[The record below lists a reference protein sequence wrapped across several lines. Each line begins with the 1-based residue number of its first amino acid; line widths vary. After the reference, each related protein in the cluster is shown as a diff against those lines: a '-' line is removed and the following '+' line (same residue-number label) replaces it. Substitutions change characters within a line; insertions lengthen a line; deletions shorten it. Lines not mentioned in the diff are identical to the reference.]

1 MASFKAQPRSQT
13 FHLFKNFECD
23 DCIIF
28 DEYQQHKHAI
38 LCLKCGAI
46 KYLAVTFHTAER
58 NFKLVKSVK
67 CLTVDASYILNKVT
81 ALYKFDF
88 FLIYMV

>member
-1 MASFKAQPRSQT
+1 MLELFCLGNGFKKAQPLSQT

-38 LCLKCGAI
+38 LCLRCSAI
-46 KYLAVTFHTAER
+46 RYLAVTIHIAER
-58 NFKLVKSVK
+58 NYKLVKYE
-67 CLTVDASYILNKVT
+67 CLL
-81 ALYKFDF
+81 L
-88 FLIYMV
+88 L

>member
-1 MASFKAQPRSQT
+1 MASFKAQPLSQT

-46 KYLAVTFHTAER
+46 KYLAVTIHIAER
-58 NFKLVKSVK
+58 NSNCVKSVK
-67 CLTVDASYILNKVT
+67 FLIVDASYK
-81 ALYKFDF
+81 A
-88 FLIYMV
+88 